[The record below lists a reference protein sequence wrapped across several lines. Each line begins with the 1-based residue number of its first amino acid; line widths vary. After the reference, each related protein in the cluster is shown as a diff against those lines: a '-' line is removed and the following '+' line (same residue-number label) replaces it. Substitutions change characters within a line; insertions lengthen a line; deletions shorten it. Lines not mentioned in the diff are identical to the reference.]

1 MSKTFQAFLVLALVA
16 GLVIAFDPQ
25 ARSEVS
31 SSWQAVEPTFNEWQ
45 DSIEVRFRELTAQ
58 GESDVEVN
66 SESKP
71 SAEETSDD
79 DKMIQINWDA
89 MWSALQKAWVD
100 FTMRLKSAF

>member
-25 ARSEVS
+25 ARAEAT
-31 SSWQAVEPTFNEWQ
+31 SSWQEVEPTVIEWQ
-45 DSIEVRFRELTAQ
+45 DSIEIRFRELVAQ

-71 SAEETSDD
+71 PAEETSEDNQI
-79 DKMIQINWDA
+79 IQINWDA
-89 MWSALQKAWVD
+89 VWSALQKAWVD
-100 FTMRLKSAF
+100 FTIRLKSAF